1 MSDLENENGQNE
13 LVEFGKQKKGR
24 RKKDGSDN
32 LNINSMMDIMTILLV
47 FLLVSITSDP
57 LNIKQDKNLRLAKS
71 AGSCGFECRDK
82 DDKGF
87 CVKGSPSVP
96 VCRRAYRP
104 PNDTIPITVNKL
116 GIFPG
121 DTEVARLNCKIG
133 AGVFEVEPESNPPI
147 RASPGKG

>member
-1 MSDLENENGQNE
+1 MSDLENQNGPNE

-71 AGSCGFECRDK
+71 AGR
-82 DDKGF
+82 
-87 CVKGSPSVP
+87 
-96 VCRRAYRP
+96 
-104 PNDTIPITVNKL
+104 L
-116 GIFPG
+116 GK
-121 DTEVARLNCKIG
+121 V
-133 AGVFEVEPESNPPI
+133 
-147 RASPGKG
+147 